1 MDLRL
6 STLKTYLKLQNK
18 DLNIE
23 NMNLRT
29 LIKFHLNRDLDLTHR
44 RFVCLFVQ
52 SWESENKQSTDWHL
66 SFQMLTDFVKCQC
79 C

>member
-29 LIKFHLNRDLDLTHR
+29 LIKFHLNRDLTHR

-52 SWESENKQSTDWHL
+52 SWESENKQSADWHL